1 MLYLNEKIKNSD
13 TPIKI
18 TKDSVY
24 DELNLLFSRKIADH
38 LNINFEKEV
47 KSQKLFISYAILR
60 HFEEK
65 LKGEFSIDLDLHDL
79 SEKDFKMFINVS
91 RDDLCYPND
100 LYFNFLCNKK
110 QSQILRQNSRVFD
123 FVSKKYN
130 IQH

>member
-1 MLYLNEKIKNSD
+1 MQVETSNSQNKCEHEKGCENGQL
-13 TPIKI
+13 
-18 TKDSVY
+18 V
-24 DELNLLFSRKIADH
+24 E
-38 LNINFEKEV
+38 
-47 KSQKLFISYAILR
+47 LR